1 MQRELRRRSLMD
13 TNPQQLS
20 DQSAQSQIVQEEQQ
34 QPQYCMLRQKPLCST
49 CGNDSG
55 IMVSLLENNQSEN
68 ITFCSRI
75 CISKYFFK
83 YQLPKKY

>member
-20 DQSAQSQIVQEEQQ
+20 DQSAQQQIVQEEQ

-55 IMVSLLENNQSEN
+55 IMISLLENNQSEN
-68 ITFCSRI
+68 IPFCSRI